1 MTAICLNG
9 REYALRYSVNA
20 VCCLEDKLGGLTAL
34 MRNEVSCL
42 RGLLW
47 CGLMETEKGLTLEGA
62 GALLQAHL
70 DGGGSLSQVSGQI
83 AAALE
88 EAGFFQPPAGSGTA
102 PDPA

>member
-20 VCCLEDKLGGLTAL
+20 VCCLEDKLGSLTEL
-34 MRNEVSCL
+34 TRNPLSCL

-47 CGLMETEKGLTLEGA
+47 CGLMETEKGITLEDA

-70 DGGGSLSQVSGQI
+70 DGGSSLKQVSGQM

-88 EAGFFQPPAGSGTA
+88 EAGFFQPPAGNGPA

>member
-9 REYALRYSVNA
+9 RDYALRYSVNA
-20 VCCLEDKLGGLTAL
+20 VCCLEDKLGSLAEL
-34 MRNEVSCL
+34 MRNQLSCL

-47 CGLMETEKGLTLEGA
+47 CGLMETEKRITLEDA

-70 DGGGSLSQVSGQI
+70 DGGGSLKQVSGQI

-88 EAGFFQPPAGSGTA
+88 KAGFFQLPAGSG
-102 PDPA
+102 PSPGPA

>member
-20 VCCLEDKLGGLTAL
+20 VCCLEDKLGSLAEL
-34 MRNEVSCL
+34 MRNQLSCL

-47 CGLMETEKGLTLEGA
+47 CGLMETEKGITLEDA

-70 DGGGSLSQVSGQI
+70 DGGGSLKQVSGQI

-88 EAGFFQPPAGSGTA
+88 AAGFFQLPAGSG
-102 PDPA
+102 PSPGPA

>member
-20 VCCLEDKLGGLTAL
+20 VCGLEDKLGSLAELT
-34 MRNEVSCL
+34 RNPLSCL

-47 CGLMETEKGLTLEGA
+47 CGLMETEKGITLEDA

-70 DGGGSLSQVSGQI
+70 DGGGSLKQVSGQM

-88 EAGFFQPPAGSGTA
+88 EAGFFQPPAGNGPA